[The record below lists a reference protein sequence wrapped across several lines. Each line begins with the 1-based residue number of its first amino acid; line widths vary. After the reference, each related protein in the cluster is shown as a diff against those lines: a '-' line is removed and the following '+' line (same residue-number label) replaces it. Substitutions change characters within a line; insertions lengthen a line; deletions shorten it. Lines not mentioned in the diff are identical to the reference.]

1 MTLIIPSSSNNTSSL
16 YFHIPFCSKK
26 CDYCH
31 FYVIPERENHKE
43 QLMEAL
49 KREWEAQKG
58 KIGEKDLISVYFGG
72 GTPALL
78 GPERV
83 QEILKWIRE
92 SCPSIENA
100 EITLEANPE
109 NITLPLMKAFCQAGI
124 NRASIGV
131 QTFNDPLLITIGRE
145 HSSQKA
151 VDAVIATYEA
161 GIRNIS
167 IDLMYD
173 LPGQTLSNWKSSLE
187 TCIKL
192 PISHLSLYNLTIEP
206 HTVFFKK
213 EEQIRKAMPEE
224 DVSTQMYELAQEVME
239 KHGLQQYEISAFAK
253 DGAWSKHN
261 TGYWTG
267 RPFLGLGPS
276 AFSHWNG
283 QRFRNIAS
291 LSKYH
296 KALKTNESP
305 IDYQEELTKEE
316 QIREALVIQLR
327 LLCGVNIPDFEKRH
341 APLENETQDIIK
353 RLLLQ
358 GLLHQENNTLSL
370 TKKGILFYDTVA
382 SELI

>member
-1 MTLIIPSSSNNTSSL
+1 MTLIIPPSPSDTASL

-31 FYVIPERENHKE
+31 FYVIPERETHKE
-43 QLMEAL
+43 QLMEGL
-49 KREWEAQKG
+49 RREWEAQKAKIEG
-58 KIGEKDLISVYFGG
+58 KSLISIYFGG

-83 QEILKWIRE
+83 KEVLKWVKE
-92 SCPSIENA
+92 SCPSAEKA

-109 NITLPLMKAFCQAGI
+109 NITLPLMEAFFKAGI
-124 NRASIGV
+124 NRASIGI
-131 QTFNDPLLITIGRE
+131 QTFNDPLLLTIGRQ

-151 VDAVIATYEA
+151 IDAVKTTYQA

-173 LPGQTLSNWKSSLE
+173 LPGQTLKNWKNTLE
-187 TCIKL
+187 TCVKL

-213 EEQIRKAMPEE
+213 AELIRKSMPDEE
-224 DVSTQMYELAQEVME
+224 CSTQMYEMAQEIMK
-239 KHGLQQYEISAFAK
+239 KHGLLQYEISAFAK
-253 DGAWSKHN
+253 EDSWSKHN

-291 LSKYH
+291 LNRYC
-296 KALKTNESP
+296 KALEKGGSP
-305 IDYQEELTKEE
+305 IDYQENLSQEE
-316 QIREALVIQLR
+316 QLREALVIQLR
-327 LLCGVNIPDFEKRH
+327 LLCGVKVSDFEKRH
-341 APLENETQDIIK
+341 GSLEEETKDILKKLIQD
-353 RLLLQ
+353 
-358 GLLHQENNTLSL
+358 GFLHQEKETVSL
-370 TKKGILFYDTVA
+370 TKKGVLFYDSIA